1 MIKELLF
8 NKCYALFFFVLFLA
22 GANSYGQKSDA
33 RSTLAPP
40 APLVSSPVFFCQN
53 APLWS
58 LSQAATPAPGA
69 TLNWYLL
76 QTGGT
81 ASATPPVPSTTVL
94 GDVTYYVSQTDI
106 TGESP
111 RVPIIVRTVT
121 QVTVGLRCDA
131 PNNTATTVAFDW
143 SNLVGHGV
151 YSYSYSVNGGP
162 VVTGTQ
168 FAPSSFHVPVPG
180 PNIPV
185 TFSITAVGNF
195 PCYVPETVTCA
206 RCVSSVVPTFGTIQT
221 SYCQGETPTP
231 LPTTSTNSPAITGT
245 WSPPLSTAN
254 VGTQQYTFTPAATF
268 PCASQTTI
276 NIITSARPN
285 PIFDAGTLP
294 PTQICQNA
302 AAPTLPTST
311 NNPTPITGTWNP
323 ATVNTAVVGPP
334 VVYTFIPNAGQC
346 VSATPFTTTVEIRQ
360 NVPLVFATTDICSGS
375 TAPSFP
381 STSGVTG
388 TWSPTTIS
396 NTQTKDYTFNP
407 NPGQCS
413 APGIW
418 RVNVKSNVT
427 TSFTNI
433 TNPNLTI
440 CSGDPVPTLSTS
452 SNNSPPVTGTW
463 SSATVSNIASGTY
476 TFTPTAGQ
484 CASPFVLTVNVTP
497 RKNIQ
502 FTSVQSAFSL
512 CIGQIYSLPSTD
524 SSGITG
530 TWSPSS
536 QVNTSIGSITQN
548 YTFTATAGQC
558 VNSPTFV
565 TAITITDKT
574 TPDFAAIPTFCVGEI
589 PARPDGVSLSA
600 TSPNG
605 VVGVWTPSTTI
616 NNSAAGFF
624 QYKFTPLANQCA
636 FEQILNITI
645 TPKIT
650 PTFPSVAPFCSG
662 EPAPVLPLVSDN
674 GITGQWSPAT
684 VDNTMTA
691 PYQFIPDAGQCA
703 ESVQLTVNVTQPV
716 DPKFEDITFCFG
728 TTVPV
733 LDNVSPA
740 PDNISGTW
748 IPAVIDD
755 TVNGASYVFT
765 PDAGECANPKTITV
779 TINQDTLADVTWTA
793 TSYFSDNATIVVT
806 ATAAG
811 NYLYQLD
818 FGPLYTSNIFDNV
831 TPGLHSITVY
841 DANGCS
847 APIIKTDAVRIIDYP
862 HFFTSNGDG
871 INDTWNIFDLAD
883 VAPYSEIYIFDRYGK
898 LLKQIS
904 PLGLGWDGTYNGQP
918 MPSSDYWFLV
928 KYDEVGTQKEFKSHF
943 SLKR

>member
-1 MIKELLF
+1 MIKELLI
-8 NKCYALFFFVLFLA
+8 NKRTALFVAVMLLA
-22 GANSYGQKSDA
+22 IVNSHGQKLS
-33 RSTLAPP
+33 RSILAPP
-40 APLVSSPVFFCQN
+40 APVVSSPVLFCQN

-58 LSQAATPAPGA
+58 LSQAATPAAGA
-69 TLNWYLL
+69 TLNWYLV

-81 ASATPPVPSTTVL
+81 ASATPPVPSTAVL
-94 GDVTYYVSQTDI
+94 GDVTYYVSQTDGS
-106 TGESP
+106 GESP

-121 QVTVGLRCDA
+121 QVGVGLRCDA
-131 PNNTATTVAFDW
+131 PNNTPTTTAFDW

-151 YSYSYSVNGGP
+151 YSYSYSINGGP
-162 VVTGTQ
+162 LITGSQ
-168 FAPSSFHVPVPG
+168 FAPSSINIPVAPD
-180 PNIPV
+180 IPV

-195 PCYVPETVTCA
+195 PCYVPQTVTCA
-206 RCVSSVVPTFGTIQT
+206 RCTSSVVPTFSAIQT
-221 SYCQGETPTP
+221 SYCQGETPIA

-245 WSPPLSTAN
+245 WTPPLSTAN

-276 NIITSARPN
+276 NITTSARPT
-285 PIFDAGTLP
+285 PIFNTGTLP
-294 PTQICQNA
+294 PSQICQNA

-311 NNPTPITGTWNP
+311 NNSPPITGTWNP
-323 ATVNTAVVGPP
+323 ATVNTSVIGPP
-334 VVYTFIPNAGQC
+334 VTYTFIPNAGQC

-360 NVPLVFATTDICSGS
+360 NVPLVFAATDICSGT
-375 TAPSFP
+375 TAPAFP

-388 TWSPTTIS
+388 TWSPTTVS
-396 NTQTKDYTFNP
+396 NTQTKDYTFTP

-418 RVNVKSNVT
+418 HVNVKNNVT
-427 TSFTNI
+427 TAFTNI
-433 TNPNLTI
+433 PNTALTI
-440 CSGDPVPTLSTS
+440 CSGDAVPTLSPS
-452 SNNSPPVTGTW
+452 SNNTPPVTGSW
-463 SSATVSNIASGTY
+463 STPTVSNTGSGTY
-476 TFTPTAGQ
+476 TFTPTTGQ
-484 CASPFVLTVNVTP
+484 CASTFVLTVNVTP

-512 CIGQIYSLPSTD
+512 CIGQIYSLPTTD
-524 SSGITG
+524 SSGTTG
-530 TWSPSS
+530 TWSPSA
-536 QVNTSIGSITQN
+536 QVNTTVGGVTQN
-548 YTFTATAGQC
+548 YTFTANAGQC
-558 VNSPTFV
+558 LNSPTFV
-565 TAITITDKT
+565 TTITTTNKT
-574 TPDFAAIPTFCVGEI
+574 TPDFSAIPAFCVGEI
-589 PARPDGVSLSA
+589 PARPDGLNLST

-605 VVGVWTPSTTI
+605 VVGVWTPSSTI
-616 NNSAAGFF
+616 NNAASGSF

-636 FEQILNITI
+636 FEQTLTVTI

-650 PTFPSVAPFCSG
+650 PTFPAVTPFCSG
-662 EPAPVLPLVSDN
+662 EPAPVLPLISNN
-674 GITGQWSPAT
+674 GITGQWSPAA
-684 VDNTMTA
+684 VDNTITA
-691 PYQFIPDAGQCA
+691 SYQFIPDAGQCA

-728 TTVPV
+728 SAVPL
-733 LDNVSPA
+733 LDAVSPA

-748 IPAVIDD
+748 TPAVIDD
-755 TVNGASYVFT
+755 TMNGASYVFT

-779 TINQDTLADVTWTA
+779 TVNQDTLIDVAWTA

-806 ATAAG
+806 ATDPG

-818 FGPLYTSNIFDNV
+818 FGPLYTSNVFDNV
-831 TPGLHSITVY
+831 AAGLHSITVY

-847 APIIKTDAVRIIDYP
+847 PPITKQDAVRIIDYP

-928 KYDEVGTQKEFKSHF
+928 KYDELGTQKEFKAHF